1 MSTQRSLTNRFL
13 FTLLCPQRSRH
24 VLFAVG
30 SALLLLLFGYG
41 AVSWAHQ
48 APPAEDAIGQ
58 IWQRVR
64 AAGAYEFR
72 ANLLQD
78 IVPVAGV
85 TNVGQN
91 SERQEVRIEGATNL
105 RDQTLQMTL
114 WSQGGSV
121 LDRASGLELK
131 TEGGRLLARAPG
143 EAWREISN
151 FTDALIPQ
159 GDFSSF
165 LVAAA
170 DVKILD
176 FGGGPQG
183 AIFNSDSVQ
192 DEQSKI
198 QNPKSKI
205 RYSYRIDGPTFAAYI
220 RDLMRAQ
227 MIRRGELTADSQLDL
242 PQYFAEMQGTGELWV
257 SADGLPLRQL
267 VNLQFPPKDGH
278 WVAAKLDISFGFDPA
293 VRAAPIG
300 WHSTVQAA
308 LADANHRLWP
318 ILWGSAMLLVGGGFT
333 LLVVR
338 WRRSAL
344 VYRTLALLCIT
355 AMISGPLVQS
365 AQAATAANRFAAR
378 QERELQL
385 QRDAEALQRA
395 SGGVDTLGSAPPAA
409 ELLAQLRADS
419 GQNSDG
425 DQLSDVEETALGS
438 DPTQT
443 ESARQLEDWLF
454 NSQADPTLDSDGDG
468 LNDREEELLG
478 TDANNPDS
486 DNDIITDTVEI
497 AGFSLGGKQWHTN
510 PTELDS
516 NGDGLG
522 DEEEWR
528 NPAFPAQDTDN
539 DGTPDLF
546 DRDNDNDGVPD
557 AVDLSPAR
565 TWTTVF
571 SDTTPF
577 GLAVDGLTPGKPA
590 MVEFQLRP
598 TNPDHLWYA
607 LNKLDWPADSAGN
620 VQDRDNSPDD
630 VDLIP
635 MLEIRIPSAPYN
647 LPLAA
652 TPQAAISLTEES
664 TDLGIGISGNVILTQ
679 QGDKLAV
686 QGNLIDQQGRAT
698 AGFLYL
704 REGNCDKPG
713 KRVGG
718 PVTLSSNGV
727 VIDDFTQTKLRD
739 RSLGGHIL
747 TVENSGGS
755 PTLIPLNGCGAIPV
769 LPFDGD
775 QMIDQAAL
783 AIYGVSVREA
793 AEDRVAKLV
802 YVPLTL
808 RTDDPARLNGNRTLP
823 TSQTPRGGRVAFN
836 GLMPYLAGASWSQAH
851 QVRMIWSVLM
861 QNDLPCPAGVA
872 SCPQNLNIPLT
883 IHTYP
888 DTWTL
893 TGLDV
898 RQDNGVKLA
907 IAYEDP
913 AVDADPR
920 EAVPLY
926 ELAEGLN
933 NTFMA
938 GRSNNGQRDIT
949 VAEIARR
956 FNRATN
962 GAVTPDERFGID
974 NLLVVEEQRYPTL
987 DSMTRGSIDRAAAIL
1002 TQNFSSRWSPTT
1014 PISPTLLY
1022 AYEWESRAL
1031 NLDLQPSPGAPPND
1045 ALQWDASGQR
1055 LTVSFRSDDLAPAQT
1070 LASLKVQPYRY
1081 DGNRWQTYGLAE
1093 FWKSQESYYAPDVA
1107 ADPEQELA
1115 LGKLRALQLYT
1126 FVLGNGLQQ
1135 VVQRGSRPLI
1145 GATKSD
1151 KELRTLLS
1159 DTGKVNKVL
1168 LFVPGKVLKAYFNDF
1183 QTLSSDAQAKIGG
1196 KSKQFLF
1203 LLQKAYQAERADYA
1217 VHIDSNRPSP
1227 VGKLVNR
1234 IKNATVVNG
1243 LLIASVG
1250 FTAALVLTQMAL
1262 SLATIGVK
1270 DPKVKSDLTIASA
1283 TLTLI
1288 IEAYTKIWV
1297 PLMKGKFINT
1307 AKAGVTTTKFGL
1319 TDKLGSIK
1327 AARIM
1332 AIVGVVISLV
1342 LAWGY
1347 FFAAVIGGTASST
1360 AEVNTLLAF
1369 TLASTIVTLLL
1380 FAISFIPIVGPII
1393 SGVLSAVDA
1402 ILTIIC
1408 EAGVKELRGVVAGTR
1423 GKGSCFTLSGAL
1435 TEFVAKYL
1443 YSTELIF
1450 DFSDKAV
1457 PANLRF
1463 PAVSNLGFSLYDPTN
1478 FNAPR
1483 AAGMVAGNA
1492 VVLAADLGGY
1502 LPPKPPGD
1510 GKGFFGGAAYA
1521 PSQIAKTRILATVNS
1536 VPITRTLASN
1546 VFTDEE
1552 FKILDYTQVYT
1563 VEQGT
1568 AGTRIDTYDRYPLY
1582 AARLADQRQGAYL
1595 GTLKLGINSVLTGS
1609 LYVNVSMRVPT
1620 ASCFLTAVCYASI
1633 KNNRDDDTLTPINFS
1648 QKALPST
1655 TFTFDVLPRTVDGFY
1670 ARTWGGTVAFA
1681 PPVDADGDGLRN
1693 AAAGGLDPDDR
1704 KVDSDGDGLP
1714 DPYEFDYRQL
1724 GFANSG
1730 GLIDPLNRDSDGDT
1744 LCDALEVQLGSNP
1757 SRADSDNDG
1766 LLDGQEVYHP
1776 ECANPAVWSGG
1787 WLFTYDAD
1795 NGQSLRID
1803 SDPRAADVDLD
1814 GMSDAFEL
1822 ERHRQNPKLYPYNPN
1837 VFTPSPIALLATVDD
1852 ADNVVRPGT
1861 TLHYTATVAN
1871 FLPDTA
1877 LVGSGAIT
1885 TSFPAALGGAQRR
1898 DTFLLSAGQARAFT
1912 NTLVAGGGSLQAA
1925 INNKVDAQLLATAGV
1940 TLTGAANFSYN
1951 QTTIV
1956 AIDSDLPQSQPT
1968 SPPYIKAGGF
1978 YILGGVASDP
1988 TSYVKGVDVRV
1999 AGQNDFSR
2007 ATGGEAWSYTWQVPN
2022 NDGRYTIESRAID
2035 AVDNLQNPPA
2045 SRAILVDATPPT
2057 LTTAQPNSGYLPT
2070 KRNSDGQWL
2079 ITLSGTVNDPA
2090 IGGDAGS
2097 GVKRVEVLVEPRSS
2111 DWQLATINGNTWS
2124 LVYPLSPYDASNN
2137 VSADATGQYTVS
2149 VRAADNV
2156 DNRQTAATYLRYPI
2170 RLETTPPVA
2179 SLVSIGDRVNQN
2191 GNTINVASTSLLTQS
2206 VVLTGTVSD
2215 PGDFAS
2221 GVQRLEIAFVTAQV
2235 AETLGQA
2242 AALYYLNE
2250 RQGESRYSNGAGG
2263 DNGVCGSGICPTND
2277 VAGLYGGAVQFDGT
2291 QMITASVNLSETQL
2305 SVSLWFNTAYPN
2317 SGFFTAGGATA
2328 TDADRGIYLTNGNLC
2343 AFVRG
2348 VQSDEIC
2355 TAGQGYND
2363 GQWHQAVL
2371 VLDENAPFRL
2381 YVDGQL
2387 GASAGLVRASTVTT
2401 QRTIHLGH
2409 SVAPGGEKRLNG
2421 RLDEVEIYNASL
2433 SADAVATLYRRW
2445 QPVTLSNPG
2454 ATQSAWSYTLPAG
2467 LEGIYQIELRSQDMV
2482 GNRNDDRRDLWRQW
2496 RGIIDTTAPRV
2507 SLNAS
2512 FSGSGATAQT
2522 TYNLTLEDFNLTVDG
2537 YTGVCPLAAAIYTYD
2552 TSAFWQRFGDNTPG
2566 LRKVTMTCTVNGF
2579 PVRGETVNYAS
2590 ATACDRYGRCT
2601 QATEG
2606 RDLLYWAT
2614 TENASGLSAIRRA
2627 NLNGGFEREA
2637 LLENLPRITGLATD
2651 EQRGHLYWLER
2662 DTSVTGRVRRADLNG
2677 QNVTTIPLNPPPA
2690 LSGVTFPATFDLA
2703 VNPPGGKLYWSEE
2716 NHIRWANLDGSGAA
2730 TLFTLPTG
2738 PDPQP
2743 DRIGSLVV
2751 DSVNGKIYFG
2761 AIDLVTNN
2769 GDALAAT
2776 SHSQI
2781 WVINAAPSGHPSNP
2795 SVLVNSSALQN
2806 VAVIGLALAQD
2817 QGRLF
2822 WTQRKRLADRA
2833 SSGDG
2838 FFSVAT
2844 GGGAPTAVIPN
2855 AAVTFISMLEVS
2867 PAPANNPNYAYW
2879 SVGNTIQQIDLVNTQ
2894 AGYFADEAPLHLI
2907 GASATA
2913 RLPGL
2918 TTTASDLELRRDA
2931 YAGVIAV
2938 GRVIDYGLTVR
2949 NNGPVRAGNVEV
2961 VATLPANTSFVT
2973 TGSSPTCAPSGPSQI
2988 ACTLAQLA
2996 DGAEQTLL
3004 IRVQV
3009 DVGATPGST
3018 LTTNVTVSHSQ
3029 SDPQPANNSISFAD
3043 TQVIAAPPT
3052 APPSNNYLYYGLNN
3066 ALYRL
3071 RTDGTP
3077 ANERIVGSPTI
3088 GNEVVQ
3094 GVAVDLRNATVYFAA
3109 RPNGVSGTG
3118 YIRRANLDGTGVTTI
3133 YTDTTAPWPTYLAL
3147 DVDNNH
3153 LYFTHGGEFGGVS
3166 SGDSIKRITL
3176 TGSGETTVVN
3186 GVMSP
3191 LGLAFNPVRAE
3202 LYWSEGGATP
3212 RIQRTALNAINPQT
3226 LVPAVTA
3233 YDLTADPG
3241 ADLLYYRRKDTATN
3255 DNSVYRVLR
3264 DGGSLTAL
3272 TFGLSFHGPAL
3283 DLANG
3288 QFYWWDGTVVGTI
3301 FRYSLDGPFPVTNV
3315 NATQLYA
3322 GTGRPTSQVVFAPAV
3337 SRYLY
3342 WGVNNSLRRIRAN
3355 GGGVAETLLTAP
3367 TISTDE
3373 VIEGVAVDSAGGK
3386 VYLATRPI
3394 GAATAGYI
3402 RQVNL
3407 NGSGARTIYTD
3418 TVAPYPTYLAFN
3430 AASGQL
3436 YFTHGGASTGNA
3448 IKRINSDGS
3457 GEIMLIGNLVGVTG
3471 LAVNAPSNELYW
3483 ADGSGQLRRATL
3495 AGSNPQTIRSA
3506 VYAFEINLDVANRL
3520 YYRTRNNSSI
3530 FAIQPNGSGQATV
3543 QSGNAG
3549 GGPVV
3554 DVESKALYWVDKSVN
3569 GVIYRATLSGS
3580 GATNIGATGAQPTSQ
3595 LALAFTDGPVVLA
3608 AQSAVN
3614 LVAQGHAQAGLA
3626 SSSAQAVCAVDGYEP
3641 DETTAAATVVSV
3653 GNVSP
3658 NHTLHTAGDVD
3669 WFALDLTAGLRY
3681 LISAV
3686 AEGSD
3691 ADPLLELYGS
3701 DGTTL
3706 LASNDNLAADQ
3717 LDSQISFDAP
3727 TAGRFYLRVQTT
3739 SGAGVADCNT
3749 NYALRS
3755 EVATAA
3761 LLPRLPSAPPA
3772 GNTPPVLD
3780 SVVLT
3785 PTNQSRLE
3793 NLNQTIVTGA
3803 AYAGAAGAGIATLTV
3818 TLNGAP
3824 FYSVTPGGSIT
3835 QTTWTQPWTPASEGV
3850 YTFRSVVADSSGRVQ
3865 TQTKPI
3871 TVFVDLAAPQ
3881 VTLARTIFT
3890 TTHQAPESRQVVVS
3904 GTASDSLGLAL
3915 VEVKAGGTGWQAAAF
3930 TNGGWQIAIDFANAN
3945 GGVTPIQVRAIDLA
3959 GRVTTINA
3967 NVTVD
3972 IGAPFFDRNN
3982 VQISNNG
3989 APISSTATITQ
4000 PNPTLAITW
4009 PAANGAVGYYVGWT
4023 TSPTATLS
4031 SLTFYGAPGSH
4042 SQAVGDATLLY
4053 AHVVAVDGLG
4063 NQRVESF
4070 GPLAI
4075 DSPVTPDLIADL
4087 RDLRW
4092 QQTGGSQLSADRAVS
4107 KGAGATVGLGMAQRF
4122 FLSWNA
4128 ANLRLGWNGAD
4139 WDQQGDLFI
4148 YFDTGSGGATQLYN
4162 PYNDGTTIGLP
4173 AGMNASHVIWV
4184 RDNRSAALLQAG
4196 GTGWAPVT
4204 VLDSSRFAF
4213 GADVDADGAVVPSTQ
4228 LLLPFGLLGIN
4239 SNTALGVLA
4248 VASEGNS
4255 LRLWAA
4261 APDMNPLNSAWVI
4274 NPQATGRTLNNFTL
4288 TLYHRWP
4295 NLNLGQ
4301 IPNVAS
4307 SYPFADSDLAVTVE
4321 SLWPSNG
4328 AGFLAS
4334 DLLDLLAFNRPL
4346 DGNGDGAID
4355 VALPGALS
4363 VQPVGN
4369 GLTVQYR
4376 IHYAN
4381 SGPAPARNVMVNL
4394 TGRGA
4399 LSLGN
4404 GTVNLGDVAPGATGV
4419 VTVTASIGGG
4429 AFAELEAQ
4437 VSDGAHGVYDF
4448 WLYHHP
4454 VDNAAPTAV
4463 VIEPVSDFA
4472 QPGVQIIGGTVQ
4484 DAAAVPTIQLQAR
4497 FLPGG
4502 ATTAVTCTDE
4512 TPDDGAW
4519 SCLWDAG
4526 ALVGVDAVELQ
4537 ARAVDRFGN
4546 VSGFSPVVTLGADLT
4561 PPQVTLS
4568 AQSEAAL
4575 ADGYLNA
4582 TETNLSGQISDNRN
4596 AAAVAIC
4603 NTVIDP
4609 GVGLPACRLVAGASA
4624 NGATAPWSL
4633 ALDAFDEDGVPL
4645 SLSFAGID
4653 GAGNRG
4659 EAILRTFRL
4668 DVTPPVITPT
4678 VISATEPVIRGLV
4691 SDGGQV
4697 ARVLVRITT
4706 PDGTVQR
4713 VAAMLEGNTWRY
4725 TPALSLAGV
4734 YGLIIEA
4741 YDGAGNVA
4749 VAGPFTRTVNTP
4761 PPPSIRQ
4768 IYLPLINR

>member
-1 MSTQRSLTNRFL
+1 MSTQSSLTNRFL
-13 FTLLCPQRSRH
+13 FTLLHPQRSRRL
-24 VLFAVG
+24 LFAVG
-30 SALLLLLFGYG
+30 SALLLLLLGYG
-41 AVSWAHQ
+41 AVTWAHQ
-48 APPAEDAIGQ
+48 PSPPENAISQ

-64 AAGAYEFR
+64 TAGAYEFR

-78 IVPVAGV
+78 VVPVAGV
-85 TNVGQN
+85 TNVGQS

-121 LDRASGLELK
+121 LDRASGVEMK
-131 TEGGRLLARAPG
+131 AEAGRLLARAPG
-143 EAWREISN
+143 EEWREISN

-159 GDFSSF
+159 GDFTSF
-165 LVAAA
+165 LVAAT
-170 DVKILD
+170 DVRLLD
-176 FGGGPQG
+176 SAQPTQSPSP
-183 AIFNSDSVQ
+183 NSPSTT
-192 DEQSKI
+192 
-198 QNPKSKI
+198 
-205 RYSYRIDGPTFAAYI
+205 RYSYRIDGPAFAVYL
-220 RDLMRAQ
+220 RDRLRTQ
-227 MIRRGELTADSQLDL
+227 MIQRGELTAESQLDL

-257 SADGLPLRQL
+257 GADGLPLRQL

-278 WVAAKLDISFGFDPA
+278 WIAAKLDVSFVFDPA
-293 VRAAPIG
+293 LQTAPVG
-300 WHSTVQAA
+300 WQSTVQAA

-318 ILWGSAMLLVGGGFT
+318 VLWGSALLLVGGGFT

-344 VYRTLALLCIT
+344 VYRTLAILCIA

-378 QERELQL
+378 QEREQQL

-395 SGGVDTLGSAPPAA
+395 SQGNAAMSSAPAAA
-409 ELLAQLRADS
+409 ELLAQLRADR

-425 DQLSDVEETALGS
+425 DQLSDVEEAVLGS
-438 DPTQT
+438 NPEQS
-443 ESARQLEDWLF
+443 ESTRQLEDWLF

-486 DNDIITDTVEI
+486 DNDAITDSVEI
-497 AGFSLGGKQWHTN
+497 AGFTLGGKQWHTN

-516 NGDGLG
+516 NGDGLS

-528 NPAFPAQDTDN
+528 TPTLPGQDTDN

-557 AVDLSPAR
+557 NVDISPAR
-565 TWTTVF
+565 RWTTIF
-571 SDTTPF
+571 SDTNPLQ
-577 GLAVDGLTPGKPA
+577 LAVDGLTAGKTA
-590 MVEFQLRP
+590 LVEFQLRP

-620 VQDRDNSPDD
+620 VQDRDNRPDD
-630 VDLIP
+630 TDLIP

-647 LPLAA
+647 LPLLA
-652 TPQAAISLTEES
+652 TPQVAISLTQES
-664 TDLGIGISGNVILTQ
+664 TDLGIGIRGNVILTQ
-679 QGDKLAV
+679 QGGDLAV
-686 QGNLIDQQGRAT
+686 QGSLIDQQNRAT
-698 AGFLYL
+698 AGFLYI
-704 REGNCDKPG
+704 REGSCDKPG
-713 KRVGG
+713 KRLVG

-727 VIDDFTQTKLRD
+727 VIGNFVQTKLRD
-739 RSLGGHIL
+739 RSLGGHIV
-747 TVENSGGS
+747 TVENSGGD
-755 PTLIPLNGCGAIPV
+755 PRVIPLNGCGLIPV
-769 LPFDGD
+769 LPFAGE
-775 QMIDQAAL
+775 QMIDQATL

-793 AEDRVAKLV
+793 AEDRIAKLL

-808 RTDDPARLNGNRTLP
+808 RTDDPARLNGNRALP
-823 TSQTPRGGRVAFN
+823 TSQTPRGARVAFS
-836 GLMPYLAGASWSQAH
+836 GLMPYVAGTAWTQTH
-851 QVRMIWSVLM
+851 QVRMVWNV
-861 QNDLPCPAGVA
+861 QVQTDLPCDRGQP
-872 SCPQNLNIPLT
+872 SCPQNLNIPTT
-883 IHTYP
+883 IQTYP
-888 DTWTL
+888 DDWTL

-898 RQDNGVKLA
+898 RQEEGVNLA

-913 AVDADPR
+913 SVDVDLR
-920 EAVPLY
+920 EPVPLF

-938 GRSNNGQRDIT
+938 GRSNNGRRDLT
-949 VAEIARR
+949 VTEIARR
-956 FNRATN
+956 FNRTTN
-962 GAVTPDERFGID
+962 GAVSPEERFGID
-974 NLLVVEEQRYPTL
+974 NLLVVEEQHYATL
-987 DSMTRGSIDRAAAIL
+987 DSMARATIDRAQAIL
-1002 TQNFSSRWSPTT
+1002 QANFSSRWSAST

-1022 AYEWESRAL
+1022 AYEWQSRAL
-1031 NLDLQPSPGAPPND
+1031 NLDQQGGSD
-1045 ALQWDASGQR
+1045 AVQWDATGRQ
-1055 LTVSFRSDDLAPAQT
+1055 LTVSFRSDNAAPAQT
-1070 LASLKVQPYRY
+1070 LASLKLQPYRFN
-1081 DGNRWQTYGLAE
+1081 GSTWQTYGLAE
-1093 FWKSQESYYAPDVA
+1093 YWQTLESFYAPDLAAEIA
-1107 ADPEQELA
+1107 ADPGNHLA
-1115 LGKLRALQLYT
+1115 YGKLRALQLYT

-1135 VVQRGSRPLI
+1135 VVQLGSKPLI

-1151 KELRTLLS
+1151 KELKTLLS
-1159 DTGKVNKVL
+1159 DTGKVSKVI

-1183 QTLSSDAQAKIGG
+1183 QTLSANDQAKIGG
-1196 KSKQFLF
+1196 KREQFLF
-1203 LLQKAYQAERADYA
+1203 LLQKAYLAERGDYA
-1217 VHIDSNRPSP
+1217 IHVDSSRPSP
-1227 VGKLVNR
+1227 VGKLVSR
-1234 IKNATVVNG
+1234 IKNLTLANG
-1243 LLIASVG
+1243 LLLASVG

-1270 DPKVKSDLTIASA
+1270 DPKVKSDLAIAVASF
-1283 TLTLI
+1283 TLI
-1288 IEAYTKIWV
+1288 VEAYTKIWV
-1297 PLMKGKFINT
+1297 PLTKGKFIT
-1307 AKAGVTTTKFGL
+1307 QASKTTLTKFGL

-1327 AARIM
+1327 CARIM
-1332 AIVGVVISLV
+1332 AAVGLVISLGV
-1342 LAWGY
+1342 AWGY
-1347 FFAAVIGGTASST
+1347 FIYAVASGTVKSSV
-1360 AEVNTLLAF
+1360 EINTLLAF
-1369 TLASTIVTLLL
+1369 TIASTIVTLLL
-1380 FAISFIPIVGPII
+1380 FAISAIPIVGQII
-1393 SGVLSAVDA
+1393 GAVIAVVDA
-1402 ILTIIC
+1402 ILTIVC
-1408 EAGVKELRGVVAGTR
+1408 EAGVKELRGIVAGTQ

-1435 TEFVAKYL
+1435 TEFLAKNFYAAD
-1443 YSTELIF
+1443 TIF
-1450 DFSDKAV
+1450 NFSGVTV
-1457 PANLRF
+1457 PSSQRF
-1463 PAVSNLGFSLYDPTN
+1463 PAIRKLGFTLG
-1478 FNAPR
+1478 APEK
-1483 AAGMVAGNA
+1483 GLTAGNTLTA
-1492 VVLAADLGGY
+1492 YVDVGGS
-1502 LPPKPPGD
+1502 LPPKVPTDKVFWGGD
-1510 GKGFFGGAAYA
+1510 AYS
-1521 PSQIAKTRILATVNS
+1521 PSRIKQTRIAASLS
-1536 VPITRTLASN
+1536 SKPITITLQPN
-1546 VFTDEE
+1546 VIATDE
-1552 FKILDYTQVYT
+1552 FKFLDFTQVMTY
-1563 VEQGT
+1563 VQGAEGTLRVT
-1568 AGTRIDTYDRYPLY
+1568 AIDQFPLY
-1582 AARLADQRQGAYL
+1582 AGRLADQRLSEPLGPLPAGINTGIGKALYLNVGMRLPIIHCYL
-1595 GTLKLGINSVLTGS
+1595 GS
-1609 LYVNVSMRVPT
+1609 LCDAVAVSEREDGLSP
-1620 ASCFLTAVCYASI
+1620 S
-1633 KNNRDDDTLTPINFS
+1633 NFS
-1648 QKALPST
+1648 HAILT
-1655 TFTFDVLPRTVDGFY
+1655 TTLFTLDVLPATLDGFY
-1670 ARTWGGTVAFA
+1670 ARNWGRASGGPIGFA
-1681 PPVDADGDGLRN
+1681 TPTDLDGDGLRN
-1693 AAAGGLDPDDR
+1693 AASGGLDPDDS

-1724 GFANSG
+1724 GLTNGG
-1730 GLIDPLNRDSDGDT
+1730 GLIDPLSKDGDGDT
-1744 LCDALEVQLGSNP
+1744 LCDDLELLLGSNP
-1757 SRADSDNDG
+1757 NRADSDGDT

-1776 ECANPAVWSGG
+1776 ECANPTVWSGG
-1787 WLFTYDAD
+1787 WRFTYDAV
-1795 NGQSLRID
+1795 NNQTVRIN

-1814 GMSDAFEL
+1814 GMTDAFEL
-1822 ERHRQNPKLYPYNPN
+1822 DRHRQNPALYPYNPN
-1837 VFTPSPIALLATVDD
+1837 VFTPSPIALVTTVDD
-1852 ADNVVRPGT
+1852 ADNVVRPGA
-1861 TLHYTATVAN
+1861 TLRYTATVAN
-1871 FLPDTA
+1871 FLPDTT
-1877 LVGSGAIT
+1877 LVSSGVVT
-1885 TSFPAALGGAQRR
+1885 TTFPAALGGAQRH
-1898 DTFLLSAGQARAFT
+1898 DAFLLSAGQARSFANSLT
-1912 NTLVAGGGSLQAA
+1912 ASGGSLQAE
-1925 INNKVDAQLLATAGV
+1925 INNTVNAQLFATAGV
-1940 TLTGAANFSYN
+1940 TLTGAANFNYS
-1951 QTTIV
+1951 QKSVV
-1956 AIDSDLPQSQPT
+1956 AIDSDAPQSQLT
-1968 SPPYIKAGGF
+1968 SPNYVKAGGF

-1988 TSYVKGVDVRV
+1988 TSYIKGVDVRI

-2007 ATGGEAWSYTWQVPN
+2007 ATGGEAWTYTWQVPSG
-2022 NDGRYTIESRAID
+2022 DGRYTIESRAID
-2035 AVDNLQNPPA
+2035 AVDNVQNPPA
-2045 SRAILVDATPPT
+2045 SRAILVDATPPS
-2057 LTTAQPNSGYLPT
+2057 LTTDQSNSGYLPT
-2070 KRNSDGQWL
+2070 KRNSDLQWL
-2079 ITLSGTVNDPA
+2079 VTLSGAVSDPT

-2097 GVKRVEVLVEPRSS
+2097 GVKDVEVLVEPRSS
-2111 DWQLATINGNTWS
+2111 DWQKATVNGSSWS
-2124 LVYPLSPYDASNN
+2124 LVYPLSRYDANN
-2137 VSADATGQYTVS
+2137 SLLADVSGQYTVS

-2156 DNRQTAATYLRYPI
+2156 ENRHTPANYLRYTI
-2170 RLETTPPVA
+2170 RLETAPPVA
-2179 SLVSIGDRVNQN
+2179 RLVSIGDRVTSS
-2191 GNTINVASTSLLTQS
+2191 GNAVTVTSTSLITQPL
-2206 VVLTGTVSD
+2206 VLTGTVND
-2215 PGDFAS
+2215 PGNFAS
-2221 GVQRLEIAFVTAQV
+2221 GVQAVEIAFTPAQV
-2235 AETLGQA
+2235 VATLGNA
-2242 AALYYLNE
+2242 AALFYLND
-2250 RQGESRYSNGAGG
+2250 RPGQTFYWDANSATG
-2263 DNGVCGSGICPTND
+2263 DSHGSCLNECPTNG
-2277 VAGLYGGAVQFDGT
+2277 APGIYGSAVQFSGAQVINAT
-2291 QMITASVNLSETQL
+2291 TNLSETQL
-2305 SVSLWFNTAYPN
+2305 SVSLWFDTSDVN
-2317 SGFFTAGGATA
+2317 SGLFAAIDSTANV
-2328 TDADRGIYLTNGNLC
+2328 ADRTLYLTNGNLC
-2343 AFVRG
+2343 ASVRG
-2348 VQSDEIC
+2348 VQTDEIC
-2355 TAGQGYND
+2355 TAGRNYSD

-2387 GASAGLVRASTVTT
+2387 GAAAGLVRASTLTT
-2401 QRTIHLGH
+2401 QNAIRLGQGF
-2409 SVAPGGEKRLNG
+2409 APSGEKRLNG

-2433 SADAVATLYRRW
+2433 SAEAVAALYRRW

-2454 ATQSAWSYTLPAG
+2454 ATQSNWSYPLPAG

-2482 GNRNDDRRDLWRQW
+2482 GNRNDDRRDLWPQW

-2507 SLNAS
+2507 NLNAS

-2522 TYNLTLEDFNLTVDG
+2522 TYNLTLEDFNLTVEG
-2537 YTGVCPLAAAIYTYD
+2537 YTGVCPLAAATYRYD
-2552 TSAFWQRFGDNTPG
+2552 TSAFWQRFGGNTPG

-2579 PVRGETVNYAS
+2579 PVSGETVKYAS

-2601 QATEG
+2601 QVTEG

-2690 LSGVTFPATFDLA
+2690 LSQVTFPATFDLA

-2761 AIDLVTNN
+2761 AIDLVTNG

-2781 WVINAAPSGHPSNP
+2781 WVINADGSNA
-2795 SVLVNSSALQN
+2795 SVLVNSNSLQN
-2806 VAVIGLALAQD
+2806 VAVIGLALTQD
-2817 QGRLF
+2817 KSRLY
-2822 WTQRKRLADRA
+2822 WTQRKRLADRT

-2844 GGGAPTAVIPN
+2844 SGGAPVAVIPN
-2855 AAVTFISMLEVS
+2855 ASVTFISMLEVS

-2879 SVGNTIQQIDLVNTQ
+2879 SVGNTIQQIDLVKTQ
-2894 AGYFADEAPLHLI
+2894 AGYFADEPSLHLI

-2949 NNGPVRAGNVEV
+2949 NNGPVRAGNIEV

-2973 TGSSPTCAPSGPSQI
+2973 PGSSPTCAPSGPDQI

-2996 DGAEQTLL
+2996 DGAEQKLV

-3009 DVGATPGST
+3009 DAGATPGST

-3043 TQVIAAPPT
+3043 TQVIAAPPA

-3071 RTDGTP
+3071 RTDGSP
-3077 ANERIVGSPTI
+3077 ANERIVGPPTI

-3094 GVAVDLRNATVYFAA
+3094 GVAVDLRNARVYFAA
-3109 RPNGVSGTG
+3109 RPSGVSGAG

-3147 DVDNNH
+3147 DVDNNQ

-3176 TGSGETTVVN
+3176 TGGGETTIVS
-3186 GVMSP
+3186 GVTAP
-3191 LGLAFNPVRAE
+3191 LGLALNPVRAE

-3212 RIQRTALNAINPQT
+3212 RIRRTALNAINPQT
-3226 LVPAVTA
+3226 VVADVTA

-3241 ADLLYYRRKDTATN
+3241 ADLLYYRRADSATN

-3272 TFGLSFHGPAL
+3272 TFGLTFHGPAL

-3301 FRYSLDGPFPVTNV
+3301 FRYGLAGPFPVTNA

-3355 GGGVAETLLTAP
+3355 GGGTAETVVTAP
-3367 TISTDE
+3367 TISADE

-3386 VYLATRPI
+3386 VYVATRPT

-3402 RQVNL
+3402 RQLNL
-3407 NGSGARTIYTD
+3407 NGSGAKTIYTD

-3436 YFTHGGASTGNA
+3436 YFTHGGASNGNA

-3457 GEIMLIGNLVGVTG
+3457 GETTLIGNLVGVTG
-3471 LAVNAPSNELYW
+3471 LAVNATSNELYW

-3495 AGSNPQTIRSA
+3495 AGGNPQTIRNQ

-3530 FAIQPNGSGQATV
+3530 FAIQPNGSGLATV

-3554 DVESKALYWVDKSVN
+3554 DVGSDALYWIDKSVS
-3569 GVIYRATLSGS
+3569 GVIYRATLTGS
-3580 GATNIGATGAQPTSQ
+3580 NPTNIGTTGARPTSQ

-3608 AQSAVN
+3608 AQSAAN
-3614 LVAQGHAQAGLA
+3614 LVAEGKAQPGLA
-3626 SSSAQAVCAVDGYEP
+3626 APFAQAVCPVDGYEP
-3641 DETTAAATVVSV
+3641 DETSATATVVNV
-3653 GNVSP
+3653 GNASP
-3658 NHTLHTAGDVD
+3658 NHNLHTAGDVD

-3681 LISAV
+3681 LVSAV

-3691 ADPLLELYGS
+3691 ADTLLELYGS

-3717 LDSQISFDAP
+3717 LDSQVSFDAP
-3727 TAGRFYLRVQTT
+3727 ADGRFYVKVQTT
-3739 SGAGVADCNT
+3739 SGAGVAACNT

-3755 EVATAA
+3755 EVAAA
-3761 LLPRLPSAPPA
+3761 VLLPRLPSAPPA

-3785 PTNQSRLE
+3785 PTNQTRLE
-3793 NLNQTIVTGA
+3793 SLNQTTVGGA

-3835 QTTWTQPWTPASEGV
+3835 QTTWTQPWTPASEGI

-3865 TQTKPI
+3865 TQTTPI

-3881 VTLARTIFT
+3881 VTLARTTFT
-3890 TTHQAPESRQVVVS
+3890 MTHQAPESRQVIVS

-3915 VEVKAGGTGWQAAAF
+3915 VEVNAGGTGWQTAMVA
-3930 TNGGWQIAIDFANAN
+3930 NGGWQLGVDFADAN
-3945 GGVTPIQVRAIDLA
+3945 GGVTPIQVRATDLA

-3972 IGAPFFDRNN
+3972 IGAPLFDRNQ

-3989 APISSTATITQ
+3989 TPIASTATITQ

-4009 PAANGAVGYYVGWT
+4009 PAATGATRYYVGWT

-4042 SQAVGDATLLY
+4042 SQAVGDATRVY

-4075 DSPVTPDLIADL
+4075 DSPATPDLIDDL

-4107 KGAGATVGLGMAQRF
+4107 KGAGATVGLDVPQRF
-4122 FLSWNA
+4122 FLSWNG
-4128 ANLRLGWNGAD
+4128 ANLRVGWNGAD
-4139 WDQQGDLFI
+4139 WDQQGDLFV

-4173 AGMNASHVIWV
+4173 PGMTASHVIWV

-4196 GTGWAPVT
+4196 GNGWTPIT
-4204 VLDSSRFAF
+4204 VLDSSRFAT
-4213 GADVDADGAVVPSTQ
+4213 GADVDVDGEVVPSTQ
-4228 LLLPFGLLGIN
+4228 LLLPFSLLGIN

-4248 VASEGNS
+4248 VASEGNG

-4261 APDMNPLNSAWVI
+4261 APDMNPLNSAWAI
-4274 NPQATGRTLNNFTL
+4274 NPQAAGRTLNNFAL

-4301 IPNVAS
+4301 IPNVTS
-4307 SYPFADSDLAVTVE
+4307 SHPFADSDLAVTVE

-4346 DGNGDGAID
+4346 DGNGDGVID
-4355 VALPGALS
+4355 VALPGATA

-4381 SGPAPARNVMVNL
+4381 SGPAPARNVTVNL
-4394 TGRGA
+4394 IGRGA
-4399 LSLGN
+4399 LNLSN
-4404 GTVNLGDVAPGATGV
+4404 GAVNLGDVAPGAAGV
-4419 VTVTASIGGG
+4419 VTVTASIGSG
-4429 AFAELEAQ
+4429 AFAELEAR
-4437 VSDGAHGVYDF
+4437 VSDGAHGLYDF

-4463 VIEPVSDFA
+4463 VIEPINDFA
-4472 QPGVQIIGGTVQ
+4472 QPGVQLIGGTVQ
-4484 DAAAVPTIQLQAR
+4484 DASAVPMVELQAR

-4502 ATTAVTCTDE
+4502 ATTSTTCSDE
-4512 TPDDGAW
+4512 TPNDGAW

-4546 VSGFSPVVTLGADLT
+4546 MSAFSPVVTLGADLT

-4582 TETNLSGQISDNRN
+4582 TEANLSGQISDNRN

-4609 GVGLPACRLVAGASA
+4609 GVGLPACRLV
-4624 NGATAPWSL
+4624 NGAANAANAPWSL
-4633 ALDAFDEDGVPL
+4633 ALETFDEDGVPL

-4659 EAILRTFRL
+4659 EAIIRTFRL

-4678 VISATEPVIRGLV
+4678 ATSADQPVIRGLV

-4697 ARVLVRITT
+4697 ARVLVRITA
-4706 PDGTVQR
+4706 PDGSVQR
-4713 VAAMLEGNTWRY
+4713 VAAILEGNSWSY
-4725 TPALSLAGV
+4725 TPVLSTAGV
-4734 YGLIIEA
+4734 YQLIIEA
-4741 YDGAGNVA
+4741 YDGAGNGA
-4749 VAGPFTRTVNTP
+4749 VAGPFTRIVDNVPTPTPTP
-4761 PPPSIRQ
+4761 PVPPSTKQ